1 MKKNNPKKISKKI
14 GLPPGSIVYTGA
26 PKEGDTGITLISYN
40 EESFSKFISTDLK
53 EVTSRIKKNAV
64 NWINFD
70 SLHNTALIEEAGKML
85 NIHHLLLEDILDVG
99 HQPKIEEFDDYLFLT
114 LKTLKPVN
122 GNEDLRFE
130 QMSLVLGHDLLLTFQ
145 EHTGDPFEPIRE
157 RLEAG
162 KGKARGRTAD
172 YLFILLVDAIVDQY
186 FFAEEFFDKEIS
198 EIEIELFEKPG
209 DSTVNRIINQKKEL
223 NLFKKEINPIAE
235 GFRLFLS
242 ADSEFIRSEFLDYFK
257 DINDH
262 LKQIIDSINSQRESL
277 TSMMEFYMI
286 RISNQMNQVMKTLT
300 VIATIFIPLT
310 FIVGVYGMN
319 FRYMPE
325 LDWKWSYPILM
336 LIMLAVGILMY
347 QFMRKRKW
355 F

>member
-1 MKKNNPKKISKKI
+1 MKKNNHKRTSKKI
-14 GLPPGSIVYTGA
+14 GLPPGTLIYTGA
-26 PKEGDTGITLISYN
+26 PKEGDTEITLITYN
-40 EESFSKFISTDLK
+40 EETFKKIISTDLNEIVSHVAK
-53 EVTSRIKKNAV
+53 DAV

-70 SLHNTALIEEAGKML
+70 SLHNIKLIEEAGKML

-99 HQPKIEEFDDYLFLT
+99 HQPKIEEYDDYLFLT

-122 GNEDLRFE
+122 GENDLHFE
-130 QMSLVLGHDLLLTFQ
+130 QISLVLGTNLLMTFQ
-145 EHTGDPFEPIRE
+145 EHKGDPFEPIRE

-172 YLFILLVDAIVDQY
+172 YLFILLTDAIVDQY
-186 FFAEEFFDKEIS
+186 FFAEEILDKQIA

-209 DSTVNRIINQKKEL
+209 EATVNRIIMQKKEL
-223 NLFKKEINPIAE
+223 NRIKKEVYPIAE
-235 GFRLFLS
+235 GFKLFLS
-242 ADSEFIRSEFLDYFK
+242 ADSEFIRNEFLNYFN

-262 LKQIIDSINSQRESL
+262 LKQIVDSINSQRESL

-325 LDWKWSYPILM
+325 LDWKWSYPVLM
-336 LIMLAVGILMY
+336 LFMLAGGIVMY
-347 QFMRKRKW
+347 LFMRKRKW